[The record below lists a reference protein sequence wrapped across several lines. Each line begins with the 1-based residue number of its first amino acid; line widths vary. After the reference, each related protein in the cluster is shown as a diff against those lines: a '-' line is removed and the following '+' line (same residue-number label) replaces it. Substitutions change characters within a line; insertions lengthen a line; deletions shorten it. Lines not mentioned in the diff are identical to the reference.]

1 MVSVVSCGKK
11 TWAVKLV
18 RNKLHGLIM
27 AFNQEKVVLF
37 QEYTRCDQH
46 TYGASVYDSPFHTND
61 RNICESMHATNTL
74 VVRCKNKTFYL
85 HMHQKHTWNS
95 NQQVQ
100 TEGHGCSTKHKFQIN
115 TGSSDRIWVE
125 VRLRTPTYCQKCRIV
140 RYVTPALFNRCE
152 RYNLGCTKICVGCTT
167 KEGFTKVH
175 HKLVTLNRHFLQNF
189 LLAKMNH

>member
-125 VRLRTPTYCQKCRIV
+125 VRLKNSNILPEMPHCKV
-140 RYVTPALFNRCE
+140 RYTCALQPVWTLQPRMHQNMR
-152 RYNLGCTKICVGCTT
+152 GM
-167 KEGFTKVH
+167 H
-175 HKLVTLNRHFLQNF
+175 H
-189 LLAKMNH
+189 